1 MFIRSYTTK
10 LFFDNRKL
18 WKAAQ
23 KVFQKESII
32 LKEKGK
38 ASPYNKKLTETF
50 TKGPSTHNFCHG

>member
-1 MFIRSYTTK
+1 MRSYTAQ

-32 LKEKGK
+32 LKENGK

-50 TKGPSTHNFCHG
+50 TKGLSTNNFRHG